1 MRLLLLVLCCLWWT
15 GLDAQDLHA
24 ASYCSKNKISF
35 FLSTAKVSVAS
46 LEEDK
51 YDVQHVHLDIEL
63 NNTTVAIK
71 GNATLTV
78 EVTHHNFSLFACE
91 LNPLLTID
99 SAFINGIK
107 TTYTRDGIV
116 VNIACPLVY
125 QPNDVI
131 KVQIYYQ
138 GLPEAGNVQ
147 AFKSGMNNAPAA
159 KWGSPVTYTLSQPYY
174 AKDWWPCKQSLQD
187 KVDSADIWITV
198 ADTLMAGSNGIL
210 QNVTTL
216 PGNLSRYEW
225 KTKYPTAYYLLSAA
239 VADYQEY
246 TFNAPLPDGTS
257 IPIQNYI
264 YNRPGALTE
273 YKTGIDSTA
282 NMLYHFSELFGKYP
296 FDKEKYGHCMA
307 PLFGGMEHQTMTTQ
321 HNFNTPLTAHEL
333 GHQWFGNNV
342 TCASWQDIWINEG
355 FASYCEYLHAEQFW
369 SPSSSFA
376 YMQEV
381 HNDFFKDTVTK
392 GSIYVKP
399 ADASNPWI
407 VFNNTLSY
415 NKASAVLHTLRYIV
429 GDDHFFEAL
438 QNMQIT
444 HASGNAG
451 TEDFKA
457 IVERVSGMELDNFFN
472 EWIYGEGYPVY
483 NVTWNSVGKMVA
495 IKLEQKAS
503 NPESVSL
510 FTVPV
515 PIRLYS
521 KTGDTTIILNTTDNG
536 QLIRIPVSMN
546 IDSIAVDP
554 DNYILN
560 RDTVV
565 KDVRLNPGVH
575 PERGIVVYPNPT
587 HYSWNIANLPADAAV
602 YITDISG
609 RIVWQKNTGINNI
622 ETVDV
627 AQFSRGIYL
636 LYIAQNNKELAVKKL
651 LRL

>member
-1 MRLLLLVLCCLWWT
+1 MRLLLVIVCCVLWI
-15 GLDAQDLHA
+15 GVNAQNKHT
-24 ASYCSKNKISF
+24 ASYCSSNKISS
-35 FLSTAKVSVAS
+35 FLSAAKVSVAS
-46 LEEDK
+46 PEEDK
-51 YDVQHVHLDIEL
+51 YDVKHVHIDIEL

-71 GNATLTV
+71 GNATLTAV
-78 EVTHHNFSLFACE
+78 VLRHNFSLFACE

-107 TTYTRDGIV
+107 TTYDRDGII
-116 VNIACPLVY
+116 VNIACPFVY
-125 QPNDVI
+125 QPNDLI

-138 GLPEAGNVQ
+138 GMPEAGNVQ

-210 QNVTTL
+210 QKVTTM
-216 PGNLSRYEW
+216 PDGQKRYEW

-246 TFNAPLPDGTS
+246 SFNAPLPDGS
-257 IPIQNYI
+257 AVPVQNYI
-264 YNRPGALTE
+264 YDRVGALEE
-273 YKTGIDSTA
+273 YKKGIDSTA
-282 NMLYHFSELFGKYP
+282 NMLYYFSELFGKYP
-296 FDKEKYGHCMA
+296 FYEEKYGHCMA

-321 HNFNTPLTAHEL
+321 HHFNTPLTAHEL

-355 FASYCEYLHAEQFW
+355 FASYCEYLHAEKFW
-369 SPSSSFA
+369 NPSSSFA
-376 YMQEV
+376 YMQDV
-381 HNDFFKDTVTK
+381 HNEFFRDTITM

-399 ADASNPWI
+399 ADTFNPWI

-415 NKASAVLHTLRYIV
+415 NKASAVLHTFRYFI
-429 GDDHFFEAL
+429 GDENFFKTL
-438 QNMQIT
+438 KTMQVERGD
-444 HASGNAG
+444 GNAG

-457 IVERVSGMELDNFFN
+457 IAEKVSGMELDNFFN
-472 EWIYGEGYPVY
+472 EWIYGEGYPTY
-483 NVTWNSVGKMVA
+483 NVSWNTTNEAAVIAFTQQTSQPSSVA
-495 IKLEQKAS
+495 
-503 NPESVSL
+503 L

-515 PIRLYS
+515 QLKIYS
-521 KTGDTTIILNTTDNG
+521 GTYDTTISVNATTEQQTIN
-536 QLIRIPVSMN
+536 IPLR
-546 IDSIAVDP
+546 IDSIVVDP
-554 DNYILN
+554 GNYILN
-560 RDTVV
+560 KASIVR
-565 KDVRLNPGVH
+565 DVRLNPGVH
-575 PERGIVVYPNPT
+575 PDRGIVVYPNPT
-587 HYSWNIANLPADAAV
+587 HYSWSIANLPADAAV

-609 RIVWQKNTGINNI
+609 RLVWSKENDINNI

-627 AQFSRGIYL
+627 TQLARGIYI
-636 LYIAQNNKELAVKKL
+636 LYIAQNNKELTVKKL